1 MIFSLSPQQ
10 QLYVGSD
17 TGVVQVP
24 LHRCSMY
31 GKACAE
37 CCLARDPLLRLG
49 RTHLHTLPAKHKT
62 VQLQTHWL
70 LHGFVHTH
78 CIMESKILWPHS
90 KFKIE
95 PFLLLV
101 SDYWTPLYCTVRH
114 EEYVMLRLF
123 NMFVCMCIDVCRR
136 FRRQDVR
143 NGDPNALC
151 SGGNTAIPM
160 LDSGGAISLFSLL
173 HSYSVTKSEF
183 KQWFLTGRLQ
193 VCSQENWFRK
203 KWSKWQIYF

>member
-1 MIFSLSPQQ
+1 MWWFSLSLHSNSCMLAQTQVLSRCLCTAAVCTVKLVPSAVW
-10 QLYVGSD
+10 LEIRTAPGTD
-17 TGVVQVP
+17 T
-24 LHRCSMY
+24 
-31 GKACAE
+31 
-37 CCLARDPLLRLG
+37 
-49 RTHLHTLPAKHKT
+49 PAHATCQTQT

-95 PFLLLV
+95 TFLLLV

-151 SGGNTAIPM
+151 SGGNTAEPL
-160 LDSGGAISLFSLL
+160 LDSRGSHFS
-173 HSYSVTKSEF
+173 V
-183 KQWFLTGRLQ
+183 LTTA
-193 VCSQENWFRK
+193 
-203 KWSKWQIYF
+203 